1 MSRGGPKSARR
12 DGFPAKDA
20 GLGRVDALLAGV
32 IFLLAVLAYWPTLR
46 FGLVSDDL
54 SLFGGNY
61 QLQSLRYLPSFFTG
75 GVWDAVL
82 HGKVDG
88 ALYRP
93 LFLVYVTC
101 LNLLCRGR
109 AEWLHATSVLLHAA
123 NSALV
128 FFVLRR
134 WLAGEKRIVVA
145 LGAALFALHPAH
157 AGSVAWVSASPDL
170 LAGVWLLVSLLLY
183 DRAGTGGR
191 LPLGLS
197 FLAFLVALFVKETAI
212 LFPLALAGRDWLQR
226 RVSVRRTALFVGGSL
241 FYYLCRL
248 AALRGRT
255 EQGLSLARLDPGK
268 FRYLAEFLPAYAKQ
282 LLWPAGQPFFLFAP
296 VDHYLAGVRL
306 VPWGALFLA
315 LWWLSWRLKPRQAF
329 FAGGWMLLFLAP
341 ALALAFCNQPIFEV
355 RYLYL
360 PSLGLVLLLLPL
372 LGWLEC
378 RAGAGG
384 LLLLSLPILLAAGYL
399 AGRES
404 RFFKDGAA
412 LCERIVWSAPT
423 SSKGYLCLAE
433 EREGSGQPDEA
444 LALLNQ
450 ALAVAANPEERVE
463 SNYDLGLFLARGRDP
478 LAGLPYLREATRLD
492 PAHSAANNAIGNI
505 YLVTRQP
512 GEAIGYYRRAVESR
526 GDNFEALFNLGQ
538 AYELTGA
545 VPQALAVYQE
555 FTAKAPRD
563 IYGRQ
568 LAHAEEFIRR
578 AQGR

>member
-20 GLGRVDALLAGV
+20 GLGRVDALIAGA
-32 IFLLAVLAYWPTLR
+32 ILLVAGAGYWPTLG

-93 LFLVYVTC
+93 LFLVYVTV

-109 AEWLHATSVLLHAA
+109 AEWLHASSVLLHAM

-134 WLAGEKRIVVA
+134 WLTGGKRLAAA

-170 LAGVWLLVSLLLY
+170 LAGFLLLVSLLFY
-183 DRAGTGGR
+183 DRAGAGR
-191 LPLGLS
+191 ALPVVI
-197 FLAFLVALFVKETAI
+197 AFLVFVAALFVKETAI
-212 LFPLALAGRDWLQR
+212 VFPLALAGGDWLAGRFSGR
-226 RVSVRRTALFVGGSL
+226 RLALFLSGSV

-248 AALRGRT
+248 AALAGQT
-255 EQGLSLARLDPGK
+255 EQGLSLAHLDMGK
-268 FRYLAEFLPAYAKQ
+268 LWYLARFIPAYAKQ
-282 LLWPAGQPFFLFAP
+282 LLWPTGQPFFLFAP
-296 VDHYLAGVRL
+296 VDHYLAGLRL
-306 VPWGALFLA
+306 VAWGGLFLA
-315 LWWLSWRLKPRQAF
+315 LWALAWRLKPRRALL
-329 FAGGWMLLFLAP
+329 AGGWILLFLAP

-360 PSLGLVLLLLPL
+360 PSLGFVLLITLLMAGLEDRVGAGWLLLLTI
-372 LGWLEC
+372 
-378 RAGAGG
+378 
-384 LLLLSLPILLAAGYL
+384 PILLAAGYVG
-399 AGRES
+399 GRES
-404 RFFKDGAA
+404 KFFRDGAA
-412 LCERIVWSAPT
+412 LCERIIRSAPT
-423 SSKGYLCLAE
+423 SSKGYLCLAA
-433 EREGSGQPDEA
+433 EREGSGDPGRA
-444 LALLNQ
+444 LELLNQ
-450 ALAVAANPEERVE
+450 ALALAASPEERVE
-463 SNYDLGLFLARGRDP
+463 SNYDLGLFLAKGRDP
-478 LAGLPYLREATRLD
+478 LAGLPYLREAVRLD

-505 YLVTRQP
+505 CLIARRP
-512 GEAIGYYRRAVESR
+512 GEAIGYYQRALESR
-526 GDNFEALFNLGQ
+526 RDNFEALFNLGQ

-545 VPQALAVYQE
+545 LPQALDSYRKFVAQ
-555 FTAKAPRD
+555 APREL
-563 IYGRQ
+563 YPRQ
-568 LAHAEEFIRR
+568 FALAQGFIRR
-578 AQGR
+578 AAGR